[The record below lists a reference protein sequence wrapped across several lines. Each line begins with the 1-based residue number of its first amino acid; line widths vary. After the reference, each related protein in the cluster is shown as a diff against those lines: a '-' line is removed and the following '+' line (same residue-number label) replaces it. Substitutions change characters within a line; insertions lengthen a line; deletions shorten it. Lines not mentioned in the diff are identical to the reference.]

1 MNLTFCNPK
10 KVDLLFVVTL
20 IVEQSLIFEIT
31 LVISAPVLNIQTT
44 LFIKQENEK
53 NPLTFA
59 LRLAT
64 SSNQT
69 FLENN
74 VTYTFWKPPTGDNT
88 QLMAT
93 TDNVKFNHEI
103 MTGK

>member
-53 NPLTFA
+53 ASTPL
-59 LRLAT
+59 RPAT
-64 SSNQT
+64 SSSQT

-74 VTYTFWKPPTGDNT
+74 VTHTFWKPSTGDNT

-93 TDNVKFNHEI
+93 TDNVEFNHETI
-103 MTGK
+103 TVK